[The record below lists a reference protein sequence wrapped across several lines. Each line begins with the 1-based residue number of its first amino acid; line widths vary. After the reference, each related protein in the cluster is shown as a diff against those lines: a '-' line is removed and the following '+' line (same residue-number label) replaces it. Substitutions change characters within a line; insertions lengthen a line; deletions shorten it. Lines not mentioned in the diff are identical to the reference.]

1 MCDAVW
7 CDPASG
13 LSTNSQPGGQLD
25 ADQPTTPSA
34 AAAAVMIAADDGRL
48 IQNGRGDGVASQPAA
63 TTTGVRA
70 RKHST
75 DLPPD

>member
-1 MCDAVW
+1 VW
-7 CDPASG
+7 YDPASG
-13 LSTNSQPGGQLD
+13 LTTSSQPGGQLD
-25 ADQPTTPSA
+25 ADLPTTPTAAAAA
-34 AAAAVMIAADDGRL
+34 AAAAVVIVDDDGRL

-63 TTTGVRA
+63 TTGVRA